1 MKSRLI
7 LMAASCIA
15 LLSSCGGGGSAQMG
29 GGNAPKIT
37 VMTVSTTASHLTNS
51 YPATIRGKQDV
62 DIRPMVSGFIT
73 HLHVDEGS
81 VVRRGQ
87 VLFTIDQTQYL
98 AAVNQAKAAVE
109 SAKATVATQQLTV
122 DNRRRLNEKNIT
134 SDYDLQMQENQLA
147 SAKAALAQAEAGLTN
162 AQKNLQYTSVTSP
175 TDGIVGQ
182 IPYRL
187 GSLVSPSSA
196 QPLTTVSDLSNM
208 YAYFSMTE
216 RELLQMTASNGAD
229 DILKSFPQVRLQLID
244 GTMYDETG
252 RVETISGDIDMTTG
266 SVNLRALFPNPKKV
280 LRRGSTVNVVF
291 PNDLENIILVPQSAT
306 FEVQDKRFVYVVQSD
321 NTVKTTEITCH
332 PVADGKNFVVL
343 DGLKAG
349 DKIAIEGV
357 QSLRD
362 GASIQPITSA
372 EKEEI
377 YQQNLKD
384 QREGNMQSAMQ

>member
-1 MKSRLI
+1 
-7 LMAASCIA
+7 
-15 LLSSCGGGGSAQMG
+15 
-29 GGNAPKIT
+29 
-37 VMTVSTTASHLTNS
+37 MTVNTTTSHLTNS

-73 HLHVDEGS
+73 RLHVDEGS
-81 VVRRGQ
+81 VVKRGQ
-87 VLFTIDQTQYL
+87 VLFTIDQTQYQ

-162 AQKNLQYTSVTSP
+162 AMKNLQYTTVTSP

-216 RELLQMTASNGAD
+216 RELLQMTESHGAD
-229 DILKSFPQVRLQLID
+229 DILKGFPQVRLQLID
-244 GTMYDETG
+244 GSMYDQTG
-252 RVETISGDIDMTTG
+252 RVETISGDIDLTTG
-266 SVNLRALFPNPKKV
+266 SVNLRALFPNPNKV

-291 PNDLENIILVPQSAT
+291 PNDLENIILVPQSAA
-306 FEVQDKRFVYVVQSD
+306 FEVQDKHFVYVLQPD
-321 NTVKTTEITCH
+321 NTVKTTEITVH
-332 PVADGKNFVVL
+332 PVTDGKNFVVVG
-343 DGLKAG
+343 GLNAG
-349 DKIAIEGV
+349 DKIATEGV

-362 GASIQPITSA
+362 GATIQPITSA

>member
-7 LMAASCIA
+7 LVAASCIA
-15 LLSSCGGGGSAQMG
+15 LLSSCGGGGNAQMG

-37 VMTVSTTASHLTNS
+37 VMTVNTTTSHLTNS

-73 HLHVDEGS
+73 RLHVDEGS
-81 VVRRGQ
+81 VVKRGQ
-87 VLFTIDQTQYL
+87 VLFTIDQTQYQ

-122 DNRRRLNEKNIT
+122 DNRRQLNEKNIT

-162 AQKNLQYTSVTSP
+162 AMKNLQYTTVTSP

-216 RELLQMTASNGAD
+216 RELLQMTESHGAD
-229 DILKSFPQVRLQLID
+229 DILKGFPQVRLQLID
-244 GTMYDETG
+244 GSMYDQAG
-252 RVETISGDIDMTTG
+252 RVETISGDIDLTTG
-266 SVNLRALFPNPKKV
+266 SVNLRALFPNPNKV

-291 PNDLENIILVPQSAT
+291 PNDLENIILVPQSAA
-306 FEVQDKRFVYVVQSD
+306 FEVQDKHFVYVLQPD
-321 NTVKTTEITCH
+321 NTVKTTEITVH
-332 PVADGKNFVVL
+332 PVTDGKNFVVVG
-343 DGLKAG
+343 GLNAG
-349 DKIAIEGV
+349 DKIATEGV

-362 GASIQPITSA
+362 GATIQPITSA

>member
-15 LLSSCGGGGSAQMG
+15 LLSSCGGGGSAQQ

-37 VMTVSTTASHLTNS
+37 VMTLSTTTSHLTNS
-51 YPATIRGKQDV
+51 YPATIKGKQDV

-73 HLHVDEGS
+73 RLHVDEGS
-81 VVRRGQ
+81 FVRRGQ

-147 SAKAALAQAEAGLTN
+147 SAKAGLAQAEAALTN
-162 AQKNLQYTSVTSP
+162 AQKNLQYTTVTSP
-175 TDGIVGQ
+175 TDGVVGQ

-216 RELLQMTASNGAD
+216 RELLQMTESNGAE
-229 DILKSFPQVRLQLID
+229 DILKSFPDVRLQLID
-244 GTMYDETG
+244 GSIYSETG
-252 RVETISGDIDMTTG
+252 HVETISGDIDMTTG

-306 FEVQDKRFVYVVQSD
+306 FEVQDKRFVYLLQSD

-332 PVADGKNFVVL
+332 PVTDGKNFVVL
-343 DGLKAG
+343 GGVKSG
-349 DKIAIEGV
+349 DKIATEGI
-357 QSLRD
+357 QTLHD
-362 GASIQPITSA
+362 GAAINPITSA

-384 QREGNMQSAMQ
+384 QKEGNLQSAMQ

>member
-15 LLSSCGGGGSAQMG
+15 LLSSCGGGGSAQQ

-37 VMTVSTTASHLTNS
+37 VMTLSTTTSHLTNS
-51 YPATIRGKQDV
+51 YPATIKGKQDV
-62 DIRPMVSGFIT
+62 DISPMVSGFIT

-81 VVRRGQ
+81 FVRRGQ

-147 SAKAALAQAEAGLTN
+147 SAKAGLAQAEAALTN
-162 AQKNLQYTSVTSP
+162 AQKNLQYTTVTSP
-175 TDGIVGQ
+175 TDGVVGQ

-216 RELLQMTASNGAD
+216 RELLQMTESNGAE
-229 DILKSFPQVRLQLID
+229 DILKSFPDVRLQLID
-244 GTMYDETG
+244 GSIYSETG
-252 RVETISGDIDMTTG
+252 HVETISGDIDMTTG

-291 PNDLENIILVPQSAT
+291 PNNLENIILVPQSAT
-306 FEVQDKRFVYVVQSD
+306 FEVQDKRFVYVLQPD

-332 PVADGKNFVVL
+332 PVTDGKNFVVL

-362 GASIQPITSA
+362 GAAIQPITSA

-384 QREGNMQSAMQ
+384 QKEGNMQSAMQ

>member
-1 MKSRLI
+1 MKCRLI
-7 LMAASCIA
+7 LLAASCIA
-15 LLSSCGGGGSAQMG
+15 LLSSCGGGSSQAG
-29 GGNAPKIT
+29 GGNARKIT
-37 VMTVSTTASHLTNS
+37 VMTVNTTTSHLTNS
-51 YPATIRGKQDV
+51 YPATIKGKQDV

-81 VVRRGQ
+81 FVRRGQ
-87 VLFTIDQTQYL
+87 VLFTIDQTQYA
-98 AAVNQAKAAVE
+98 AAVNQAKASVE
-109 SAKATVATQQLTV
+109 SAKAAVATQQLTV

-134 SDYDLQMQENQLA
+134 SDFDLEMQENQLA
-147 SAKAALAQAEAGLTN
+147 VAKASLAQAEAALTS
-162 AQKNLQYTSVTSP
+162 AQKNLQYTTVTSP
-175 TDGIVGQ
+175 TDGVVGQ

-216 RELLQMTASNGAD
+216 RELLQMTTSNGAD
-229 DILKSFPQVRLQLID
+229 DILKSFPEVHLQLID
-244 GTMYDETG
+244 GSMYDQAG
-252 RVETISGDIDMTTG
+252 HVETISGDIDLTTG

-291 PNDLENIILVPQSAT
+291 PNNLENIILVPQSAT
-306 FEVQDKRFVYVVQSD
+306 FEVQDKHFVYVLQAD
-321 NTVKTTEITCH
+321 NTVKTTEITVH

-343 DGLKAG
+343 GGLKAG
-349 DKIAIEGV
+349 DKIAVEGI
-357 QSLRD
+357 QTLRD
-362 GASIQPITSA
+362 GAAIQPITSA

-384 QREGNMQSAMQ
+384 QKEGNMQSAMQ

>member
-7 LMAASCIA
+7 LLAASCIA
-15 LLSSCGGGGSAQMG
+15 LLSSCGSGGSSQA

-37 VMTVSTTASHLTNS
+37 VMTLSTTSSHLTNS
-51 YPATIRGKQDV
+51 YPATIKGKQDV

-81 VVRRGQ
+81 FVRRGQ
-87 VLFTIDQTQYL
+87 VLFTIDQTQYQ

-122 DNRRRLNEKNIT
+122 ENRRRLNEKNIT
-134 SDYDLQMQENQLA
+134 SNYDLQMQENQLA
-147 SAKAALAQAEAGLTN
+147 SAKAGLAQAEAALAN
-162 AQKNLQYTSVTSP
+162 AQKNLQYTTVTSP
-175 TDGIVGQ
+175 TDGVVGQ

-216 RELLQMTASNGAD
+216 RELLQMTESNGAE
-229 DILKSFPQVRLQLID
+229 DILKSFPEVRLQLID
-244 GTMYDETG
+244 GSIYEEEG
-252 RVETISGDIDMTTG
+252 HVETISGDIDMTTG

-291 PNDLENIILVPQSAT
+291 PNDFENIILVPQSAT
-306 FEVQDKRFVYVVQSD
+306 FEVQDKRFVYLLQSD
-321 NTVKTTEITCH
+321 NTVKTTEIDVH

-343 DGLKAG
+343 GGLKAG
-349 DKIAIEGV
+349 DKIATEGI
-357 QSLRD
+357 QTLRD
-362 GASIQPITSA
+362 GATIQPITST

-384 QREGNMQSAMQ
+384 QKEGNLQSAMQ

>member
-7 LMAASCIA
+7 LVAASCIA
-15 LLSSCGGGGSAQMG
+15 LLSSCGGGGNAQMG

-37 VMTVSTTASHLTNS
+37 VMTVNTTTSHLTNS

-73 HLHVDEGS
+73 RLHVDEGS
-81 VVRRGQ
+81 VVKRGQ
-87 VLFTIDQTQYL
+87 VLFTIDQTQYQ

-162 AQKNLQYTSVTSP
+162 AMKNLQYTTVTSP

-216 RELLQMTASNGAD
+216 RELLQMTESNGAE
-229 DILKSFPQVRLQLID
+229 DILKSFPDVRLQLID
-244 GTMYDETG
+244 GSIYSETG
-252 RVETISGDIDMTTG
+252 HVETISGDIDMTTG

-291 PNDLENIILVPQSAT
+291 PNNLENIILVPQSAT
-306 FEVQDKRFVYVVQSD
+306 FEVQDKRFVYVLQPD

-332 PVADGKNFVVL
+332 PVTDGKNFVVL

-362 GASIQPITSA
+362 GAAIQPITSA

>member
-7 LMAASCIA
+7 LLAASCIA
-15 LLSSCGGGGSAQMG
+15 LLSSCGGGSSQSGA
-29 GGNAPKIT
+29 NARKIA
-37 VMTVSTTASHLTNS
+37 VMTVSTTTSHLTNS
-51 YPATIRGKQDV
+51 YPATIKGKQDV

-81 VVRRGQ
+81 IVRRGQ
-87 VLFTIDQTQYL
+87 VLFTIDQTQYQ

-109 SAKATVATQQLTV
+109 SAKASVATQQLTV

-147 SAKAALAQAEAGLTN
+147 SAKASLAQAEAALAN
-162 AQKNLQYTSVTSP
+162 AQKNLQYTTVTTP
-175 TDGIVGQ
+175 TDGVVGQ

-216 RELLQMTASNGAD
+216 RELLEMTESNGAD
-229 DILKSFPQVRLQLID
+229 DIIKSFPEVRLQLID
-244 GTMYDETG
+244 GSMYGETG
-252 RVETISGDIDMTTG
+252 HVETISGDIDMTTG

-291 PNDLENIILVPQSAT
+291 PNDLDNIILVPQSAT
-306 FEVQDKRFVYVVQSD
+306 FEVQDKRFVYLLQSD
-321 NTVKTTEITCH
+321 T
-332 PVADGKNFVVL
+332 P
-343 DGLKAG
+343 
-349 DKIAIEGV
+349 
-357 QSLRD
+357 LRLPKSSVTQWLT
-362 GASIQPITSA
+362 ARIS
-372 EKEEI
+372 
-377 YQQNLKD
+377 
-384 QREGNMQSAMQ
+384 

>member
-7 LMAASCIA
+7 LLAASCIV
-15 LLSSCGGGGSAQMG
+15 LLSSCGGGGSSQA

-37 VMTVSTTASHLTNS
+37 VMTMSTTTSHLTNS
-51 YPATIRGKQDV
+51 YPATIKGKQDV

-81 VVRRGQ
+81 FVRRGQ
-87 VLFTIDQTQYL
+87 VLFTIDQTQYQ

-147 SAKAALAQAEAGLTN
+147 SAKAGLAQAEAALTN
-162 AQKNLQYTSVTSP
+162 AQKNLQYTTVTSP
-175 TDGIVGQ
+175 TDGVVGQ

-216 RELLQMTASNGAD
+216 RELLQMTESNGAD
-229 DILKSFPQVRLQLID
+229 DILKSFPEVRLQLID
-244 GTMYDETG
+244 GSIYSETG
-252 RVETISGDIDMTTG
+252 HVETISGDIDMTTG

-306 FEVQDKRFVYVVQSD
+306 FEVQDKHFVYLLQSD
-321 NTVKTTEITCH
+321 NTVKTTEIDVH

-343 DGLKAG
+343 GGLKAG
-349 DKIAIEGV
+349 DKIAVEGI
-357 QSLRD
+357 QTLRD
-362 GASIQPITSA
+362 GAMIQPITSA
-372 EKEEI
+372 EKEDI

-384 QREGNMQSAMQ
+384 QKEGNLQSAMQ

>member
-7 LMAASCIA
+7 LIAASCLA
-15 LLSSCGGGGSAQMG
+15 LLSSCGGGGSAQQ

-37 VMTVSTTASHLTNS
+37 VMTLSTTTSHLTNS
-51 YPATIRGKQDV
+51 YPATIKGKQDV

-81 VVRRGQ
+81 FVRRGQ

-147 SAKAALAQAEAGLTN
+147 SAKAGLAQAEAALTN
-162 AQKNLQYTSVTSP
+162 AQKNLQYTTVTSP
-175 TDGIVGQ
+175 TDGVVGQ

-216 RELLQMTASNGAD
+216 RELLQMTESNGAE
-229 DILKSFPQVRLQLID
+229 DILKSFPDVRLQLID
-244 GTMYDETG
+244 GSIYSETG
-252 RVETISGDIDMTTG
+252 HVETISGDIDMTTG

-291 PNDLENIILVPQSAT
+291 PNNLENIILVPQSAT
-306 FEVQDKRFVYVVQSD
+306 FEVQDKRFVYVLQPD

-332 PVADGKNFVVL
+332 PVTDGKNFVVL

-349 DKIAIEGV
+349 DTIAIEGV

-362 GASIQPITSA
+362 GAAIQPITSA

-384 QREGNMQSAMQ
+384 QKEGNMQSAMQ

>member
-7 LMAASCIA
+7 LVAASCIA
-15 LLSSCGGGGSAQMG
+15 WLSSCDGGGSAQQ

-37 VMTVSTTASHLTNS
+37 VMTLSTTTSHLTNS
-51 YPATIRGKQDV
+51 YPATIKGKQDV

-81 VVRRGQ
+81 FVRRGQ

-147 SAKAALAQAEAGLTN
+147 SAKAGLAQAEAALTN
-162 AQKNLQYTSVTSP
+162 AQKNLQYTTVTSP
-175 TDGIVGQ
+175 TDGVVGQ

-216 RELLQMTASNGAD
+216 RELLQMTESNGAE
-229 DILKSFPQVRLQLID
+229 DILKSFPDVRLQLID
-244 GTMYDETG
+244 GSIYSETG
-252 RVETISGDIDMTTG
+252 HVETISGDIDMTTG

-291 PNDLENIILVPQSAT
+291 PNNLENIILVPQSAT
-306 FEVQDKRFVYVVQSD
+306 FEVQDKRFVYVLQPD

-332 PVADGKNFVVL
+332 PVTDGKNFVVL

-362 GASIQPITSA
+362 GAAIQPITSA

-384 QREGNMQSAMQ
+384 QKEGNMQSAMQ

>member
-15 LLSSCGGGGSAQMG
+15 LLSSCGGGGSAQQ

-37 VMTVSTTASHLTNS
+37 VMTLSTTTSHLTNS
-51 YPATIRGKQDV
+51 YPATIKGKQDV

-73 HLHVDEGS
+73 HLHVAEGS
-81 VVRRGQ
+81 FVRRGQ

-147 SAKAALAQAEAGLTN
+147 SAKAGLAQAEAALTN
-162 AQKNLQYTSVTSP
+162 AQKNLQYTTVTSP
-175 TDGIVGQ
+175 TDGVVGQ

-216 RELLQMTASNGAD
+216 RELLQMTESNGAE
-229 DILKSFPQVRLQLID
+229 DILKSFPDVRLQLID
-244 GTMYDETG
+244 GSIYSETG
-252 RVETISGDIDMTTG
+252 HVETISGDIDMTTG

-291 PNDLENIILVPQSAT
+291 PNNLENIILVPQSAT
-306 FEVQDKRFVYVVQSD
+306 FEVQDKRFVYVLQPD

-332 PVADGKNFVVL
+332 PVTDGKNFVVL

-362 GASIQPITSA
+362 GAAIQPITSA

-384 QREGNMQSAMQ
+384 QKEGNMQSAMQ

>member
-7 LMAASCIA
+7 LVAASCIA
-15 LLSSCGGGGSAQMG
+15 LLSSCGGGGNAQMG

-37 VMTVSTTASHLTNS
+37 VMTVNTTTSHLTNS
-51 YPATIRGKQDV
+51 YPAIIRGKQDV

-73 HLHVDEGS
+73 RLHVDEGS
-81 VVRRGQ
+81 VVKRGQ
-87 VLFTIDQTQYL
+87 VLFTIDQTQYQ

-162 AQKNLQYTSVTSP
+162 AMKNLQYTTVTSP

-216 RELLQMTASNGAD
+216 RELLQMTENHGAD
-229 DILKSFPQVRLQLID
+229 DILKGFPQVHLQLID
-244 GTMYDETG
+244 GSMYDQPG
-252 RVETISGDIDMTTG
+252 RVETISGDIDLTTG
-266 SVNLRALFPNPKKV
+266 SVNLRALFPNPNKV

-306 FEVQDKRFVYVVQSD
+306 FEVQDKHFVYVLQPD
-321 NTVKTTEITCH
+321 NTVKTTEITVH
-332 PVADGKNFVVL
+332 PVTDGKNFVVVG
-343 DGLKAG
+343 GLNAG
-349 DKIAIEGV
+349 DKIATEGV

-362 GASIQPITSA
+362 GATIQPITSA

>member
-37 VMTVSTTASHLTNS
+37 VMTVSTTTSHLTNS

>member
-1 MKSRLI
+1 
-7 LMAASCIA
+7 
-15 LLSSCGGGGSAQMG
+15 
-29 GGNAPKIT
+29 
-37 VMTVSTTASHLTNS
+37 MTVNTTTSHLTNS

-73 HLHVDEGS
+73 RLHVDEGS
-81 VVRRGQ
+81 VVKRGQ
-87 VLFTIDQTQYL
+87 VLFTIDQTQYQ

-122 DNRRRLNEKNIT
+122 DNRRQLNEKNIT

-162 AQKNLQYTSVTSP
+162 AMKNLQYTTVTSP

-216 RELLQMTASNGAD
+216 RELLQMTESHGAD
-229 DILKSFPQVRLQLID
+229 DILKGFPQVRLQLID
-244 GTMYDETG
+244 GSMYDQAG
-252 RVETISGDIDMTTG
+252 RVETISGDIDLTTG
-266 SVNLRALFPNPKKV
+266 SVNLRALFPNPNKV

-291 PNDLENIILVPQSAT
+291 PNDLENIILVPQSAA
-306 FEVQDKRFVYVVQSD
+306 FEVQDKHFVYVLQPD
-321 NTVKTTEITCH
+321 NTVKTTEITVH
-332 PVADGKNFVVL
+332 PVTDGKNFVVVG
-343 DGLKAG
+343 GLNAG
-349 DKIAIEGV
+349 DKIATEGV

-362 GASIQPITSA
+362 GATIQPITSA

>member
-7 LMAASCIA
+7 LVAASCIA
-15 LLSSCGGGGSAQMG
+15 LLSSCGGGGNAQMG

-37 VMTVSTTASHLTNS
+37 VMTVNTTTSHLTNS

-73 HLHVDEGS
+73 RLHVDEGS
-81 VVRRGQ
+81 VVKRGQ
-87 VLFTIDQTQYL
+87 VLFTIDQTQYQ

-162 AQKNLQYTSVTSP
+162 AMKNLQYTTVTSP

-216 RELLQMTASNGAD
+216 RELLQMTESHGAD
-229 DILKSFPQVRLQLID
+229 DILKGFPQVRLQLID
-244 GTMYDETG
+244 GSMYDQAG
-252 RVETISGDIDMTTG
+252 RVETISGDIDLTTG
-266 SVNLRALFPNPKKV
+266 SVNLRALFPNPNKV

-291 PNDLENIILVPQSAT
+291 PNDLENIILVPQSAA
-306 FEVQDKRFVYVVQSD
+306 FEVQDKHFVYVLQPD
-321 NTVKTTEITCH
+321 NTVKTTEITVH
-332 PVADGKNFVVL
+332 PVTDGKNFVVVG
-343 DGLKAG
+343 GLNAG
-349 DKIAIEGV
+349 DKIATEGV

-362 GASIQPITSA
+362 GATIQPITSA

>member
-1 MKSRLI
+1 MKSKLI
-7 LMAASCIA
+7 LLAASCIA
-15 LLSSCGGGGSAQMG
+15 LLSSCGGGSGSATG
-29 GGNAPKIT
+29 GANARKIT
-37 VMTVSTTASHLTNS
+37 VMTVNTTTSHLTNS
-51 YPATIRGKQDV
+51 YPATIKGKQDV

-81 VVRRGQ
+81 FVRRGQ
-87 VLFTIDQTQYL
+87 VLFTIDQTQYQ

-147 SAKAALAQAEAGLTN
+147 SAKAGLAQAEAALTN
-162 AQKNLQYTSVTSP
+162 AQKNLQYTTVTSP
-175 TDGIVGQ
+175 TDGVVGQ

-216 RELLQMTASNGAD
+216 RELLQMTESNGAE
-229 DILKSFPQVRLQLID
+229 DIIKSFPEVRLQLID
-244 GTMYDETG
+244 GSMYSERG
-252 RVETISGDIDMTTG
+252 HVETISGDIDLTTG

-291 PNDLENIILVPQSAT
+291 PNDLENVILVPQSAS
-306 FEVQDKRFVYVVQSD
+306 FEVQDKRFVYVLQSD
-321 NTVKTTEITCH
+321 NTVKTTEIVCH

-343 DGLKAG
+343 SGLKAG
-349 DKIAIEGV
+349 DKIAIEGI
-357 QSLRD
+357 QTLHD
-362 GASIQPITSA
+362 GAAIQPITSA

-384 QREGNMQSAMQ
+384 QKEGNMQSAMQ

>member
-7 LMAASCIA
+7 LVAASCMA
-15 LLSSCGGGGSAQMG
+15 LLSSCGGGGSSQG

-37 VMTVSTTASHLTNS
+37 VATMSTTTSHLTNS
-51 YPATIRGKQDV
+51 YPATIKGKQDV

-87 VLFTIDQTQYL
+87 VLFTIDQTQYI

-147 SAKAALAQAEAGLTN
+147 SAKAGLAQAEAALAN
-162 AQKNLQYTSVTSP
+162 AQKNLQYTTVTSP
-175 TDGIVGQ
+175 TDGVVGQ

-187 GSLVSPSSA
+187 GSLVNPSSA

-216 RELLQMTASNGAD
+216 RELLEMTESNGAD
-229 DILKSFPQVRLQLID
+229 DILKNFPAVRLQLID
-244 GTMYDETG
+244 GSMYSETG
-252 RVETISGDIDMTTG
+252 HVETISGDIDMTTG

-306 FEVQDKRFVYVVQSD
+306 FEVQDKRFVYLLQSD

-343 DGLKAG
+343 AGLKAG
-349 DKIAIEGV
+349 DKIAIEGI
-357 QSLRD
+357 QTLRD
-362 GASIQPITSA
+362 GAMIQHITSA

-384 QREGNMQSAMQ
+384 QKEGNLQSAMQ

>member
-7 LMAASCIA
+7 LVAASCIA
-15 LLSSCGGGGSAQMG
+15 LLSSCGGGGNAQMG

-37 VMTVSTTASHLTNS
+37 VMTVNTTTSHLTNS
-51 YPATIRGKQDV
+51 YPATIKGKQDV

-73 HLHVDEGS
+73 RLHVDEGS

-87 VLFTIDQTQYL
+87 VLFTIDQTQYQ

-109 SAKATVATQQLTV
+109 SAKAAVATQQLTV

-147 SAKAALAQAEAGLTN
+147 SAQAALAQAEAGLTN
-162 AQKNLQYTSVTSP
+162 AMKNLQYTTVTSP

-216 RELLQMTASNGAD
+216 RELLQMTENHGAD
-229 DILKSFPQVRLQLID
+229 DILKGFPQVHLQLID
-244 GTMYDETG
+244 GSMYDQPG
-252 RVETISGDIDMTTG
+252 HVETISGDIDLTTG

-306 FEVQDKRFVYVVQSD
+306 FEVQDKHFVYVLQSD
-321 NTVKTTEITCH
+321 NTVKTTEITVH
-332 PVADGKNFVVL
+332 PVTDGKNFVVL
-343 DGLKAG
+343 GGLTAG
-349 DKIAIEGV
+349 DKIATEGV

-362 GASIQPITSA
+362 GATIQPITSA

>member
-7 LMAASCIA
+7 LIAASCLA

-37 VMTVSTTASHLTNS
+37 VIAVNTTTSHLTNS
-51 YPATIRGKQDV
+51 YPATIKGKQDV

-73 HLHVDEGS
+73 RLHVDEGS
-81 VVRRGQ
+81 FVRRGQ

-147 SAKAALAQAEAGLTN
+147 SAKAGLAQAEAALTN
-162 AQKNLQYTSVTSP
+162 AQKNLQYTTVTSP
-175 TDGIVGQ
+175 TDGVVGQ

-216 RELLQMTASNGAD
+216 RELLQMTESNGAE
-229 DILKSFPQVRLQLID
+229 DILKSFPDERLQLID
-244 GTMYDETG
+244 GSIYSETG
-252 RVETISGDIDMTTG
+252 HVETISGDIDMTTG

-291 PNDLENIILVPQSAT
+291 PNNLENIILVPQSAT
-306 FEVQDKRFVYVVQSD
+306 FEVQDKRFVYVLQPD

-332 PVADGKNFVVL
+332 PVTDGKNFVVL

-362 GASIQPITSA
+362 GAAIQPITSA

-384 QREGNMQSAMQ
+384 QKEGNMQSAMQ

>member
-37 VMTVSTTASHLTNS
+37 VMTVSTTTSHLTNS

-306 FEVQDKRFVYVVQSD
+306 FEVQDKRFVYIVQSD

-362 GASIQPITSA
+362 GAAIQPITSA

>member
-7 LMAASCIA
+7 LVAASCIA
-15 LLSSCGGGGSAQMG
+15 LLSSCGGGGNAQMG

-37 VMTVSTTASHLTNS
+37 VMTVNTTTSHLTNS

-73 HLHVDEGS
+73 RLHVDEGS
-81 VVRRGQ
+81 VVKRGQ
-87 VLFTIDQTQYL
+87 VLFTIDQTQYQ

-162 AQKNLQYTSVTSP
+162 AMKNLQYTTVTSP

-216 RELLQMTASNGAD
+216 RELLQMTESHGAD
-229 DILKSFPQVRLQLID
+229 DILKGFPQVHLQLID
-244 GTMYDETG
+244 GSMYDQPG
-252 RVETISGDIDMTTG
+252 RVETISGDIDLTPG
-266 SVNLRALFPNPKKV
+266 SVNLRALFPNPNKV

-306 FEVQDKRFVYVVQSD
+306 FEVQDKHFVYVLQPD
-321 NTVKTTEITCH
+321 NTVKTTEITVH
-332 PVADGKNFVVL
+332 PVTDGKNFVVVG
-343 DGLKAG
+343 GLNAG
-349 DKIAIEGV
+349 DKIATEGV

-362 GASIQPITSA
+362 GATIQPITSA

>member
-37 VMTVSTTASHLTNS
+37 VMTVSTTTSHLTNS

-196 QPLTTVSDLSNM
+196 QPL
-208 YAYFSMTE
+208 
-216 RELLQMTASNGAD
+216 
-229 DILKSFPQVRLQLID
+229 I
-244 GTMYDETG
+244 
-252 RVETISGDIDMTTG
+252 
-266 SVNLRALFPNPKKV
+266 
-280 LRRGSTVNVVF
+280 
-291 PNDLENIILVPQSAT
+291 
-306 FEVQDKRFVYVVQSD
+306 
-321 NTVKTTEITCH
+321 
-332 PVADGKNFVVL
+332 
-343 DGLKAG
+343 
-349 DKIAIEGV
+349 
-357 QSLRD
+357 
-362 GASIQPITSA
+362 
-372 EKEEI
+372 
-377 YQQNLKD
+377 
-384 QREGNMQSAMQ
+384 

>member
-7 LMAASCIA
+7 LVAASCIA
-15 LLSSCGGGGSAQMG
+15 LLSSCGGGGNAQMG

-37 VMTVSTTASHLTNS
+37 VMTVNTTTSHLTNS

-73 HLHVDEGS
+73 RLHVDEGS
-81 VVRRGQ
+81 VVKRGQ
-87 VLFTIDQTQYL
+87 VLFTIDQTQYQ

-162 AQKNLQYTSVTSP
+162 AMKNLQYTTVTSP

-216 RELLQMTASNGAD
+216 RELLQMTESHGAD
-229 DILKSFPQVRLQLID
+229 DILKGFPQVRLQLID
-244 GTMYDETG
+244 GSMYDQTG
-252 RVETISGDIDMTTG
+252 RVETISGDIDLTTG
-266 SVNLRALFPNPKKV
+266 SVNLRALFPNPNKV

-291 PNDLENIILVPQSAT
+291 PNDLENIILVPQSAA
-306 FEVQDKRFVYVVQSD
+306 FEVQDKHFVYVLQPD
-321 NTVKTTEITCH
+321 NTVKTTEITVH
-332 PVADGKNFVVL
+332 PVTDGKNFVVVG
-343 DGLKAG
+343 GLNAG
-349 DKIAIEGV
+349 DKIATEGV

-362 GASIQPITSA
+362 GATIQPITSA

>member
-7 LMAASCIA
+7 LVAASCIA
-15 LLSSCGGGGSAQMG
+15 LLSSCGGGGNAQMG

-37 VMTVSTTASHLTNS
+37 VMTVNTTTSHLTNS

-73 HLHVDEGS
+73 RLHVDEGS
-81 VVRRGQ
+81 VVKRGQ
-87 VLFTIDQTQYL
+87 VLFTIDQTQYQ

-162 AQKNLQYTSVTSP
+162 AMKNLQYTTVTSP

-216 RELLQMTASNGAD
+216 RELLQMTENHGAD
-229 DILKSFPQVRLQLID
+229 DILKGFPQVHLQLID
-244 GTMYDETG
+244 GSMYDQPG
-252 RVETISGDIDMTTG
+252 RVETISGDIDLTTG
-266 SVNLRALFPNPKKV
+266 SVNLRALFPNPNKV

-306 FEVQDKRFVYVVQSD
+306 FEVQDKHFVYVLQPD
-321 NTVKTTEITCH
+321 NTVKTTEITVH
-332 PVADGKNFVVL
+332 PVTDGKNFVVVG
-343 DGLKAG
+343 GLNAG
-349 DKIAIEGV
+349 DKIATEGV

-362 GASIQPITSA
+362 GATIQPITSA

-384 QREGNMQSAMQ
+384 QREGNIQSAMQ

>member
-1 MKSRLI
+1 MKCRLI
-7 LMAASCIA
+7 LLAASYIA
-15 LLSSCGGGGSAQMG
+15 LLSSCGGGSSQA

-37 VMTVSTTASHLTNS
+37 VMTLNTTTSHLTNS
-51 YPATIRGKQDV
+51 YPATIKGKQDV

-73 HLHVDEGS
+73 RLHVDEGS
-81 VVRRGQ
+81 FVRRGQ
-87 VLFTIDQTQYL
+87 VLFTIDQTQYI

-109 SAKATVATQQLTV
+109 SAKATVATQELTFE
-122 DNRRRLNEKNIT
+122 NRKRLNAKNIT
-134 SDYDLQMQENQLA
+134 SDYDLQMTENQLA
-147 SAKAALAQAEAGLTN
+147 SAKAGLAQAEAALTN
-162 AQKNLQYTSVTSP
+162 AQKNLQYTTVTSP
-175 TDGIVGQ
+175 TDGVVGQ

-216 RELLQMTASNGAD
+216 RELLQMTESNGAE
-229 DILKSFPQVRLQLID
+229 DILKSFPEVRLQLID
-244 GTMYDETG
+244 GSIYSETG
-252 RVETISGDIDMTTG
+252 HVETISGDIDMTTG

-291 PNDLENIILVPQSAT
+291 PNNFENIILVPQSAT
-306 FEVQDKRFVYVVQSD
+306 FEVQDKRFVYVLQDD

-332 PVADGKNFVVL
+332 PVTDGKNFVVL
-343 DGLKAG
+343 AGLKAG
-349 DKIAIEGV
+349 DKIATEGIMT
-357 QSLRD
+357 LRD
-362 GASIQPITSA
+362 GAAIQPITSA

-384 QREGNMQSAMQ
+384 QKEGNLQSAMQ

>member
-7 LMAASCIA
+7 LLAASCIA
-15 LLSSCGGGGSAQMG
+15 LLSSCGGGSSQSGA
-29 GGNAPKIT
+29 NARKIT
-37 VMTVSTTASHLTNS
+37 VMTVSTTTSHLTNS
-51 YPATIRGKQDV
+51 YPATIKGKQDV

-81 VVRRGQ
+81 IVRRGQ
-87 VLFTIDQTQYL
+87 VLFTIDQTQYQ

-109 SAKATVATQQLTV
+109 SAKASVATQQLTV

-147 SAKAALAQAEAGLTN
+147 SAKASLAQAEAALAN
-162 AQKNLQYTSVTSP
+162 AQKNLQYTTVTTP
-175 TDGIVGQ
+175 TDGVVGQ

-187 GSLVSPSSA
+187 GSLVTPSSQ

-216 RELLQMTASNGAD
+216 RELLEMTESNGAD
-229 DILKSFPQVRLQLID
+229 DIIKSFPEVRLQLID
-244 GTMYDETG
+244 GSMYGETG
-252 RVETISGDIDMTTG
+252 HVETISGDIDMTTG

-291 PNDLENIILVPQSAT
+291 PNDLDNIILVPQSAT
-306 FEVQDKRFVYVVQSD
+306 FEVQDKRFVYVLQSD
-321 NTVKTTEITCH
+321 NTVKTTEIICH

-343 DGLKAG
+343 EGLKAG
-349 DKIAIEGV
+349 DKIAIEGI
-357 QSLRD
+357 QTLRD
-362 GASIQPITSA
+362 GALIDPITSA

-384 QREGNMQSAMQ
+384 QKDGNMQSAMQ